1 MVAYFKCSVYSFA
14 DDNSLSNIATIVARL
29 KQALDSECKVAI
41 KWSNESKMIVNPDE
55 FQVTV
60 LDKSKSNKTEVKF
73 VISSEKS

>member
-1 MVAYFKCSVYSFA
+1 
-14 DDNSLSNIATIVARL
+14 
-29 KQALDSECKVAI
+29 
-41 KWSNESKMIVNPDE
+41 MIVNPDE

>member
-1 MVAYFKCSVYSFA
+1 MVAYFNCSVYSFA

-41 KWSNESKMIVNPDE
+41 KWSNESKLIVNPDE

-73 VISSEKS
+73 IISSEKS

>member
-1 MVAYFKCSVYSFA
+1 MVAYFNCSVYSFA

-41 KWSNESKMIVNPDE
+41 KWSNESKLIVNPDE